1 MEKTAYNIRPLK
13 SVDCYCFSCS
23 LLTENKYFASV
34 ACDDCDERSATNTN
48 TAAAAAVATTTN
60 TTSVGF
66 NNNNYLNLNRA

>member
-48 TAAAAAVATTTN
+48 TAAAATTT
-60 TTSVGF
+60 TTTGF
-66 NNNNYLNLNRA
+66 NNNNNNYLNLNRI